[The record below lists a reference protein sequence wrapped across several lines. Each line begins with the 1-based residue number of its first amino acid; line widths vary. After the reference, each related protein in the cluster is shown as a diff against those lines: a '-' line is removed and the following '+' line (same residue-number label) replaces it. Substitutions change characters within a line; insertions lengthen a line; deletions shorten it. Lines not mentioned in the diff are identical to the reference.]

1 MTHEHIVKSFDE
13 ELKRLTQVIMRMGGL
28 AERQLARSVE
38 ALARRDTELARSV
51 IDGDE
56 DIDKLEVE
64 LEDMAV
70 KMIALRQPM
79 ANDLRAAVAVLKISS
94 DLERIGDYAKNI
106 AKRAVTLNQLPALS
120 STVALRRM
128 AQLAGMIIKE
138 TLDAY
143 SLQDSE
149 RALAAWERDREV
161 DELYTSLFREHL
173 TYMMED
179 PRNITTST
187 HIIFIAKNI
196 ERIGDHATNIAETI
210 YFLATGSRIEGERPK
225 KDKTSFTVVE
235 PGEGPEKAGSD

>member
-13 ELKRLTQVIMRMGGL
+13 ELKRFTQVIMRMGGL
-28 AERQLARSVE
+28 SERQLTRSVE
-38 ALARRDTELARSV
+38 ALVRRDTELALSV
-51 IDGDE
+51 IDDDE

-106 AKRAVTLNQLPALS
+106 AKRAVALNQLPALS

-128 AQLAGMIIKE
+128 TQLAGMIINE

-196 ERIGDHATNIAETI
+196 ERIGDHATNIAETV

-235 PGEGPEKAGSD
+235 PGDGPETAGSD